1 MRKWLKA
8 LLLLIQN
15 KKSIEDKKLYI
26 VFWEDISANTAWVTP
41 DEVSNQFP
49 AICVSFG
56 CIWNSDP
63 EKTHVV
69 SDLGFDI
76 LDDKLCLNEVGSVT
90 TIPTKNIL
98 KKIEIPLKFKV

>member
-1 MRKWLKA
+1 MKKWLK
-8 LLLLIQN
+8 LLLSLIHS
-15 KKSIEDKKLYI
+15 KRSIEDKKLYV
-26 VFWEDISANTAWVTP
+26 VFWEDISANTTWVHP
-41 DEVSNQFP
+41 DDVSSQYP

-56 CIWNSDP
+56 CIWNVDH

-69 SDLGFDI
+69 SDLGYDI